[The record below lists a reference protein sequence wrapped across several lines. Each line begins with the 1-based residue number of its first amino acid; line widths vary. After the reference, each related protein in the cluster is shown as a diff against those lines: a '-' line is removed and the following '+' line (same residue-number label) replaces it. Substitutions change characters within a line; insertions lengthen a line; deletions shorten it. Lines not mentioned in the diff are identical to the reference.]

1 MLVRSKQMVVVL
13 LLALGAGLSGLAS
26 LRATA
31 SHTAAPALGQP
42 FVAPPSLPAA
52 GFQFAVI
59 GDYGSN
65 SAGEGQVAALV
76 AGWNPDFVITTGDNN
91 YPKGAAKTIDRNIG
105 RYYSAF
111 IGNYQ
116 GQYGSGSATN
126 RFWPSLGNHD
136 WSSIKCS
143 NGSCSGPYLNYFTL
157 PGNERYYDVDMGLM
171 HLFVVNSI
179 DSEPHGRAASSVQAN
194 WLRSGLAASQA
205 CFDVV
210 VFHHPPYSTGS
221 HGSDVKMR
229 WPFAA
234 WGAEVVMN
242 GHEHSYERLDAAGM
256 PYFVNGLGGKS
267 KYKFGNINAL
277 PAGVTSKARYNAQ
290 YGAMLVTVSQTGLTS
305 QFFNTVGTLIDSYTL
320 SKTCATDLTITATA
334 TATSTPT
341 GTPTD
346 TPTATPTATP
356 TGTPTGT
363 PTATATGT
371 PTGTP
376 TTTATA
382 TPTGTPTD
390 TPTTTPTGTPTGTP
404 TTTSTATPTG
414 TPTETP
420 TGTLEATATATP
432 TATATM
438 SPTQAT
444 AVYFPI
450 VMGNGEQ

>member
-1 MLVRSKQMVVVL
+1 MCSHPRHSRRRADRRTRDFTLNL
-13 LLALGAGLSGLAS
+13 LRRAIEEIVAHFPVYRTYITQHGASAQDQRYIDWAVTRARNAS
-26 LRATA
+26 LATDA
-31 SHTAAPALGQP
+31 SVYEFLRGAMLAAAPAGASADYAAQYLRFAMRVQQ
-42 FVAPPSLPAA
+42 FTAPVTAKGVEDTSFYSFNRLVSLNDVGGDPDQFGTTVRAFHGASGDRARVWPATMLASSTHDNKRSEDVRTRIDVISELPAA
-52 GFQFAVI
+52 WRLTVRRWSRGNRSRKRQVDGAVAPSRNDEYLLYQI
-59 GDYGSN
+59 
-65 SAGEGQVAALV
+65 LV
-76 AGWNPDFVITTGDNN
+76 GT
-91 YPKGAAKTIDRNIG
+91 
-105 RYYSAF
+105 
-111 IGNYQ
+111 
-116 GQYGSGSATN
+116 
-126 RFWPSLGNHD
+126 
-136 WSSIKCS
+136 
-143 NGSCSGPYLNYFTL
+143 
-157 PGNERYYDVDMGLM
+157 
-171 HLFVVNSI
+171 
-179 DSEPHGRAASSVQAN
+179 
-194 WLRSGLAASQA
+194 
-205 CFDVV
+205 
-210 VFHHPPYSTGS
+210 
-221 HGSDVKMR
+221 
-229 WPFAA
+229 
-234 WGAEVVMN
+234 
-242 GHEHSYERLDAAGM
+242 
-256 PYFVNGLGGKS
+256 
-267 KYKFGNINAL
+267 L
-277 PAGVTSKARYNAQ
+277 PAGVTSVVRYNAK

-444 AVYFPI
+444 VVYFPI

>member
-1 MLVRSKQMVVVL
+1 MITNGKRVAAVL
-13 LLALGAGLSGLAS
+13 LLALVAGLFALVNRGT
-26 LRATA
+26 AT
-31 SHTAAPALGQP
+31 PAQANGP
-42 FVAPPSLPAA
+42 SAVVAPPVLPAE

-65 SAGEGQVAALV
+65 TINEARVAALV

-91 YPKGAAKTIDRNIG
+91 YPKGAAATIDRNIG
-105 RYYSAF
+105 KYYSPF

-136 WSSIKCS
+136 WSSITCS
-143 NGSCSGPYLNYFTL
+143 NGNCSGPYLSYFTL

-179 DSEPHGRAASSVQAN
+179 ESEPHGRAASSVQAN

-234 WGAEVVMN
+234 WGAEVVMS

-267 KYKFGNINAL
+267 KYKFGNVNAL
-277 PAGVTSKARYNAQ
+277 PPGVTSKARYNAQ

-305 QFFNTVGTLIDSYTL
+305 QFFNTAGTLIDSYTL
-320 SKTCATDLTITATA
+320 SKTCAADITITATA

-341 GTPTD
+341 GTPT
-346 TPTATPTATP
+346 TTATATP

-363 PTATATGT
+363 PTTTPTAT

-390 TPTTTPTGTPTGTP
+390 TPTTTATATPTETPSATPTGTL
-404 TTTSTATPTG
+404 TTTPTATATPTG
-414 TPTETP
+414 TPT
-420 TGTLEATATATP
+420 ATATATLP
-432 TATATM
+432 A
-438 SPTQAT
+438 TQAM
-444 AVYFPI
+444 VIYFPI
-450 VMGNGEQ
+450 VSASDEP